1 MNFKQMQTK
10 KAEGGFTLIELMI
23 VVAII
28 GILAAVAIPAYSDY
42 TAKAKAANAL
52 TAADPYKTAVAMCG
66 QEAGGFDAC
75 NTTSTPAAFPAKFT
89 ATNEVSAITVT
100 GSGILTMT
108 LKNIGAD
115 TVGKTVTFTPTLG
128 DSAVT
133 WAIDAE
139 AGTNAAVTAA
149 VEKNSVAATTTP

>member
-1 MNFKQMQTK
+1 MNFKQMPSK

-66 QEAGGFDAC
+66 QEAGSFDDC
-75 NTTSTPAAFPAKFT
+75 NTTDAAGAFPASFT
-89 ATNEVSAITVT
+89 ETNEVSAITVT
-100 GSGILTMT
+100 DAGVITLT

-115 TVGKTVTFTPTLG
+115 TEGKDITFTPTLG
-128 DSAVT
+128 NSAVT
-133 WAIDAE
+133 WEIEAEENTNTAVAE
-139 AGTNAAVTAA
+139 AMT
-149 VEKNSVAATTTP
+149 KNSVTPPAAG